1 MSTFNV
7 DAEVDKLVDSL
18 ATDLKLRLKK
28 LIKRSEKLTL
38 RQYIASQKETMR
50 VTKGTHAVAP
60 RRKKTTARTHHRERD
75 YQYQELSS
83 SGDES

>member
-7 DAEVDKLVDSL
+7 DAEVDKIVDSL
-18 ATDLKLRLKK
+18 TTDLRSRLKK
-28 LIKRSEKLTL
+28 LIMRSEKLVL
-38 RQYIASQKETMR
+38 RQYIASQKETVR
-50 VTKGTHAVAP
+50 VTKGT
-60 RRKKTTARTHHRERD
+60 RSTRKKTKSSSVRTHCRERD